1 MNIRQRLG
9 LPIAALLGL
18 WVAAPA
24 PAPAAAQGTIKI
36 GYTEALSGTFSQIG
50 DQGIKSIQAIIDVVN
65 AKGGA
70 LGKKLELVP
79 IDNKAQPADAL
90 QALQKMVDDGLPI
103 ILNCG
108 PSNIAA
114 ALVDAVN
121 KNNDRNKDRRIV
133 YVNCGAV
140 APELTNEKCSFWH
153 FRTDAHAGMKA
164 EIMVRGLPKT
174 VTKVYMINQDYL
186 FGQAVQ
192 RDLRAYLEKL
202 RPDVTIVGDEL
213 IPLGKVKDFSAYVA
227 KVKLSGAQALL
238 TGNWGPDLSLLVKAG
253 MDAGLG
259 IDYFGYY
266 AHLAGGPTAIGP
278 GGNGK
283 VHSVMNFS
291 ENMGVQLNNQAL
303 DAWVQSFRAKHDFDF
318 VFGDRRL
325 AVEMIAAAIN
335 KAGSTDPLKIAL
347 AMEGMS
353 LTDATGQPVTMRADD
368 HQVLM
373 PYYLGT
379 FTTGMKYDSEK
390 TGLGWRIDTTIT
402 AAEIAQPTT
411 CKMKRPTS

>member
-1 MNIRQRLG
+1 MKLEKHLG
-9 LPIAALLGL
+9 LSLAVLLSL
-18 WVAAPA
+18 WTAAPM
-24 PAPAAAQGTIKI
+24 PTAAQDSVKI
-36 GYTEALSGTFSQIG
+36 GYTESLSGTFAQIG
-50 DQGIKSIQAIIDVVN
+50 DQGIKSIQAVVDEIN
-65 AKGGA
+65 TKGGV

-114 ALVDAVN
+114 ALVDGVN
-121 KNNDRNKDRRIV
+121 KHNDRNKDRRIV

-174 VTKVYMINQDYL
+174 TTKVYMINQDYL

-192 RDLRAYLEKL
+192 RDLRLFLEKL
-202 RPDVTIVGDEL
+202 RPDVQIVGDEMV
-213 IPLGKVKDFSAYVA
+213 PLGKVKDFSSYVA
-227 KVKLSGAQALL
+227 KIKVSGAQALL

-259 IDYFGYY
+259 IDYYAYY

-278 GGNGK
+278 AGNGK

-291 ENMGVQLNNQAL
+291 ENMGLQFNKPEV
-303 DAWVQSFRAKHDFDF
+303 DAWVQAFRAKHDFDF

-325 AVEMIAAAIN
+325 GIELIAKAIN
-335 KAGSTDPLKIAL
+335 KAGSTDALRIAQ
-347 AMEGMS
+347 AMEGLS
-353 LTDATGQPVTMRADD
+353 WTDTVGQPVIMRADD
-368 HQVLM
+368 HQILM

-402 AAEIAQPTT
+402 AADIAQPTT
-411 CKMKRPTS
+411 CKMKRPAS

>member
-18 WVAAPA
+18 WVA
-24 PAPAAAQGTIKI
+24 APAAAQGTIKI

>member
-1 MNIRQRLG
+1 MNIRKCLA
-9 LPIAALLGL
+9 LPIAAMLGL
-18 WVAAPA
+18 WAGFATPV
-24 PAPAAAQGTIKI
+24 AAQGSIKI

-50 DQGIKSIQAIIDVVN
+50 DQGIKSLQAIIDVVN

-90 QALQKMVDDGLPI
+90 QALQKMVDEGYPI

-121 KNNDRNKDRRIV
+121 KNNERNKDRRIV

-174 VTKVYMINQDYL
+174 ITKVYMINQDYL

-213 IPLGKVKDFSAYVA
+213 IPLGKVKDFSSYVA
-227 KVKLSGAQALL
+227 KIKVSGAQALL

-259 IDYFGYY
+259 IDVFGYY

-278 GGNGK
+278 AGNGK

-291 ENMGVQLNNQAL
+291 ENIGLQLNNQAL

-325 AVEMIAAAIN
+325 AIELIVGAIN

-353 LTDATGQPVTMRADD
+353 WIDATGQPVTMRADD
-368 HQVLM
+368 HQILM

-390 TGLGWRIDTTIT
+390 TGLGWRTGTTVT

-411 CKMKRPTS
+411 CKMKRPAS